1 MGGLRSGRSAPLLL
15 TAAVLAAVGYPGAA
29 LADGPGYGGTADT
42 LTVQWQQ
49 PEGASAEGLAVY
61 ALGFRGG
68 SPVSLRV
75 GSAPTTTVNADLSG
89 AVRVL
94 VVGQSPAPA
103 TPASTA
109 PLATPA
115 STDAA
120 VLPVEYI
127 SSGRFASGMVVSAV
141 GRTPAG
147 VIRNLVGAIPPAE
160 AGRGRAGRGVVGSRR
175 GVARRGR
182 RLDPAP
188 RRGPG
193 HDPALPAP
201 GPPPGLS
208 GTRGAL
214 TRGRSAGLG
223 HQGGPPARCAG
234 RPARDQEGLRRLQDL
249 KANIRAGRGVEGW
262 GAVNRPHAT

>member
-1 MGGLRSGRSAPLLL
+1 MGKSRPGRSAPLLL
-15 TAAVLAAVGYPGAA
+15 TAAVLGAVGYPGAA

-75 GSAPTTTVNADLSG
+75 GSAATTTVNADLSG

-94 VVGQSPAPA
+94 VVGRSPAPA
-103 TPASTA
+103 S
-109 PLATPA
+109 PA
-115 STDAA
+115 STDAPA
-120 VLPVEYI
+120 ALASPASTDATVLPVEYI

-160 AGRGRAGRGVVGSRR
+160 AGRGAQDVVWWGAALAILAGAAGWIRRR
-175 GVARRGR
+175 GVGR
-182 RLDPAP
+182 DTLQRY
-188 RRGPG
+188 R
-193 HDPALPAP
+193 H
-201 GPPPGLS
+201 
-208 GTRGAL
+208 
-214 TRGRSAGLG
+214 
-223 HQGGPPARCAG
+223 PARH
-234 RPARDQEGLRRLQDL
+234 
-249 KANIRAGRGVEGW
+249 RASV
-262 GAVNRPHAT
+262 T